1 MSEKLRLLC
10 LIKVTKLLVAKE
22 YFAAIVLFQYCYEH
36 SADWIKTVPKY
47 LLGGVPFS
55 GEEMIIRK

>member
-1 MSEKLRLLC
+1 MNTKLQLLC
-10 LIKVTKLLVAKE
+10 LIKVTKLLIAKE

-36 SADWIKTVPKY
+36 SVNWKKLVPKY
-47 LLGGVPFS
+47 PLGGVPFS